1 MGLFG
6 SKKKTYRDLSYS
18 RLIEDDYLPDV
29 IGQAITTYVLDED
42 NTTSLAD
49 LMIEYGWKSNA
60 VKWNAAYRWASKPGK
75 YAYGIPG
82 ASIVNQ
88 TDFTGAASL
97 NEVLESLTGQTNLN
111 YVYSKFGSINMRHAM
126 WQLLI
131 SQYSYNATTNQ
142 LNGLNT
148 SLGATAYLYS
158 AKSFFNAQV
167 WLLADPFTLEHWGFS
182 PESGATQNRAQNLA
196 AADVADG
203 TAIGEENYTRVE
215 YTFRFTGLTQTDVV
229 TNMEVET
236 TVRTP
241 NESGGYDDETTTT
254 SSDSTTTTTD
264 DNGQTLP
271 PASNIISQD
280 KTVTDTTTNT
290 ETDDPTTTTTTDPD
304 TGVITIVKTT
314 VSRKTTVTTSSND
327 VVAFFNMG
335 FGQYDYS
342 SDLFVDTTT
351 VLDDNDMNN
360 YDPNAVLDPSGE
372 SVGGDDDY
380 FQVLFTYDV
389 GSTTNIGY
397 FTYQYGS
404 GNYPDLDGI
413 SDTTVTDFG
422 KSYPR
427 MYFRLNGNK
436 LSDSR
441 YVDTAAYKT
450 SIKFGKKLDMDWLE
464 ILGKIYDSLSSLS
477 KIRDVLM
484 IQCVPANTSNKLEQ
498 EYLFRYF
505 KTLYG
510 IRPVITDSNI
520 GTTTVMG
527 DGGGSST
534 RPTTDYDTYAAHAGT
549 TMKSTDG
556 TINVYNS
563 MDAIGWRSI
572 TGTIGPVGTVAS
584 GRGTGTKLVIY
595 KRTTSDDRGKTSTQT
610 TYGTANTSYH
620 YYRMQISDTVY
631 EEVRVFEL
639 SHKVDVGGKGVG
651 RSGDSNELMVPL
663 DYAFRKEFSP
673 HERET
678 LYARATHIL
687 ICTEYTVKTKWY
699 QSGVFKAVVVVIAVV
714 LSWWT
719 GGASL
724 TLVGAVTAAASA
736 IGAMVVMSLLSK
748 YVFSKL
754 GGVFA
759 IIATVVAIAVAIY
772 TGYLYLS
779 STTGPFSITATQ
791 MMQVSNVAFQAAQ
804 SAQQGVIAKEMQKI
818 ATLEE
823 EIADKQEALEVAQKE
838 LANPYNTIEDGV
850 FLKAIQGYAYLGEK
864 PQEYFA
870 RTLNTNIGV
879 ETNNLVE
886 MYYSQSTELP
896 SDVAINQLILQN
908 IQRPFELFN
917 ELSNL
922 INQ

>member
-42 NTTSLAD
+42 NTKDLAD

-75 YAYGIPG
+75 YAYGVPS

-88 TDFTGAASL
+88 SDFTGAASL

-111 YVYSKFGSINMRHAM
+111 YIYSKFGSINMRHAM

-167 WLLADPFTLEHWGFS
+167 WLMAESFTLEHWGFS
-182 PESGATQNRAQNLA
+182 PESGATQNRAQDLA
-196 AADVADG
+196 AEDVEDG
-203 TAIGEENYTRVE
+203 TAIGQENYTRVE
-215 YTFRFTGLTQTDVV
+215 YTFRFTGLTKTAVV
-229 TNMEVET
+229 TTTEVET
-236 TVRTP
+236 TIRTP
-241 NESGGYDDETTTT
+241 DGSGGYDEETTTT
-254 SSDSTTTTTD
+254 SSDSTTTTSD

-271 PASNIISQD
+271 PAGNIISQN
-280 KTVTDTTTNT
+280 KWVTDTTTNT
-290 ETDDPTTTTTTDPD
+290 ETDTPTTTTTTDPV

-314 VSRKTTVTTSSND
+314 VSRETTVVTSSND

-342 SDLFVDTTT
+342 SDLFVDNDT
-351 VLDDNDMNN
+351 VLDDDDMND

-380 FQVLFTYDV
+380 FQVLFTYNV
-389 GSTTNIGY
+389 GATTQIGY

-413 SDTTVTDFG
+413 ADTTVTDFG

-441 YVDTAAYKT
+441 YVNTAAYKT
-450 SIKFGKKLDMDWLE
+450 SGAFGKKLGMDWLE
-464 ILGKIYDSLSSLS
+464 ILNKIYGSLSSLK

-484 IQCVPANTSNKLEQ
+484 IQCVPANTSNKLER

-510 IRPVITDSNI
+510 IRPAISSSNI
-520 GTTTVMG
+520 GTTNVMG
-527 DGGGSST
+527 QGGGSSN
-534 RPTTDYDTYAAHAGT
+534 RPTTDYDLYAVHAGT
-549 TMKSTDG
+549 TMKSSDG
-556 TINVYNS
+556 SINVYNA
-563 MDAIGWRSI
+563 MDAIGWHSV
-572 TGTIGPVGTVAS
+572 TGTIGPVGTVSS
-584 GRGTGTKLVIY
+584 GRGTGTKPVIY
-595 KRTTSDDRGKTSTQT
+595 SRTVSDNSTAT
-610 TYGTANTSYH
+610 TEITYGTASTNYH
-620 YYRMQISDTVY
+620 YYRMQITATTY
-631 EEVRVFEL
+631 EEVRVYEL

-651 RSGDSNELMVPL
+651 RDGDSEELMVPL

-699 QSGVFKAVVVVIAVV
+699 QSGIFKAVVVVIAVV

-724 TLVGAVTAAASA
+724 TLIGAVTAVASA
-736 IGAMVVMSLLSK
+736 VGAMVVMSLLSK

-804 SAQQGVIAKEMQKI
+804 SAQQGAIAKEMQKI

-838 LANPYNTIEDGV
+838 LSNPYNTIEDGV
-850 FLKAIQGYAYLGEK
+850 LLKAIQGYAYLGEK

-879 ETNNLVE
+879 ETNNLVD

-917 ELSNL
+917 ELSNQ